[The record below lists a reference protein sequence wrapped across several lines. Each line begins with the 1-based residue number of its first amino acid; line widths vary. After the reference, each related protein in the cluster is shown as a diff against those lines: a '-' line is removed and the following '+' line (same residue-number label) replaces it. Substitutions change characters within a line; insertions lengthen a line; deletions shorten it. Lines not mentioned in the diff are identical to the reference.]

1 MNLARRL
8 ADTAPG
14 WARWPRIPVHLQIS
28 IGLLVGTLSGL
39 AANVLAPHAPWVR
52 FLVANVTEPIGGLF
66 LRLLFVLVL
75 PLLFSAVI
83 SGIAGVRDLGT
94 LRRLAVRA
102 FSYMIV
108 ATMLAVLIG
117 LAAVNLFR
125 PGDGID
131 RSIAHQLLA
140 SAKGTRSIVEAGDS
154 APVGL
159 NALVDLVP
167 FNVLGAASQGNL
179 IGVIFF
185 ALLFGIGLVLVR
197 TEATRQLVTTIEG
210 LFQVGM
216 RLIDIV
222 IRFAPIAVA
231 CFMFDLT
238 VMFGWSLLAHL
249 GAYVGVVL
257 LALVL
262 HMAIVFSAI
271 VWIGGGMSPITF
283 FRGVQEAA
291 FIAFS
296 TASSHATLPTS
307 LRVAEDRLHLPPEL
321 ARFVL
326 GIGTSANQNGTA
338 IYQSVTVIFLAQAL
352 GVQLALTQQLSV
364 FAICT
369 LGGIGTAGVPAGSLP
384 VVAMILAVVGIP
396 PEAIGLVLGVDRIL
410 DMCRTMLNVMGD
422 LAIAVAVARER

>member
-1 MNLARRL
+1 
-8 ADTAPG
+8 
-14 WARWPRIPVHLQIS
+14 
-28 IGLLVGTLSGL
+28 
-39 AANVLAPHAPWVR
+39 
-52 FLVANVTEPIGGLF
+52 
-66 LRLLFVLVL
+66 
-75 PLLFSAVI
+75 
-83 SGIAGVRDLGT
+83 
-94 LRRLAVRA
+94 
-102 FSYMIV
+102 MIV